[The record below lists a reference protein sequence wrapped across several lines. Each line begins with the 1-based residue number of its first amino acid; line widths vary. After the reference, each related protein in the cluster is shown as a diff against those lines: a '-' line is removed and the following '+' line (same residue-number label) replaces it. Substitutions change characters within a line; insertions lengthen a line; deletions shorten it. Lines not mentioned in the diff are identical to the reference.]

1 MLKIKI
7 KQKKYEEEEDPGC
20 FPDTH
25 AQCFEIALIICFAI
39 SCVLLIVNTI
49 LTLWFFKSNYVLLI
63 LEIILITLNI
73 ISIILSVILRLWR
86 SDGSVFKKNFS
97 SSKCVSCLL
106 LVLIII
112 NEILTILEEVLFYLK
127 TNGSDS
133 NTVLSIVKIID
144 KAKKKGYDVKSNDSK
159 KKILILKY
167 LPWVAFVFNNVIQ
180 LIMLFLDCFLKRRIQ
195 LKSHLGFPKRNKSKS
210 SQSKMLGSTKKKRK
224 SSSLFTSN
232 ETDEAHFKKRK
243 KKMKKRRTFKKKKYY

>member
-1 MLKIKI
+1 M
-7 KQKKYEEEEDPGC
+7 
-20 FPDTH
+20 
-25 AQCFEIALIICFAI
+25 
-39 SCVLLIVNTI
+39 
-49 LTLWFFKSNYVLLI
+49 
-63 LEIILITLNI
+63 
-73 ISIILSVILRLWR
+73 WR

-127 TNGSDS
+127 TTGSDS

-144 KAKKKGYDVKSNDSK
+144 KAKKKGYDVKSNESK

-180 LIMLFLDCFLKRRIQ
+180 LIMLFLDCFLKGRIQ